1 MRFTIAEGLTLDV
14 SHMYGPAWA
23 VTDKEIEEAAPAL
36 RGAAEILKTIRE
48 TGKAPAGETVRF
60 PRLLSLFEDDELWTD
75 SEKERLTE
83 LRAYAETADAVI
95 SVGIGGSY
103 LGNRVLCDAC
113 FVGETDKTHRL
124 SVYFAGYTA
133 DPEAMGFLLSSLK
146 AEAAKKGAPYRI
158 LVISVSKSGTTIEPA
173 EALSVLMRELPQIA
187 DEIRYAAVTA
197 RGHNILHGM
206 CHENGWLHFYVPEG
220 IGGRFSVLSQ
230 VGMIF
235 ATAIGLDTKKIFAGA
250 RSAEASC
257 QSDNPRENPAFF
269 LALLKYAATI
279 RHGITTE
286 ITMPYSERLSTFAQW
301 YAQLLGESLGKK
313 TDWDGRVVHYG
324 RTPVSAVGTTDM
336 HSVTQEHQEG
346 KRDKLLQFISVLH
359 PSFDTET
366 EIMEDGKS
374 IRLPMSVIHHAALY
388 ANAEALASDERMSVI
403 LETETVDE
411 YHIGALFYFFELAI
425 AYEGALAHVNAYDQ
439 PGVEKYKT
447 FLHGELKR
455 YGETADS
462 F

>member
-14 SHMYGPAWA
+14 SHLYGPAWA
-23 VTDKEIEEAAPAL
+23 VTDEDIEEAEPEI
-36 RGAAEILKTIRE
+36 REAAEILKSIRE

-60 PRLLSLFEDDELWTD
+60 PRLLSLFEDDELWTV

-83 LRAYAETADAVI
+83 LRAYAETVDAVI

-113 FVGETDKTHRL
+113 SAGKPDKKHRL

-146 AEAAKKGAPYRI
+146 AEAAKKGAPYRV

-173 EALSVLMRELPQIA
+173 AALSVLLRELPHIA
-187 DEIRYAAVTA
+187 DETRYAAVTD
-197 RGHNILHGM
+197 RGRNILHGM
-206 CHENGWLHFYVPEG
+206 CHENDWLHFYVPEG

-235 ATAIGLDTKKIFAGA
+235 ATAIGLDTEKIFAGA
-250 RSAEASC
+250 RAAEASC
-257 QSDNPRENPAFF
+257 QSENPRENPAFF
-269 LALLKYAATI
+269 LALLKYLATM
-279 RHGITTE
+279 RHGIATE
-286 ITMPYSERLSTFAQW
+286 ITMPYGERLCTFAQW

-313 TDWDGRVVHYG
+313 NDWDGNVVHYG
-324 RTPVSAVGTTDM
+324 RTPVCAIGTTDM

-346 KRDKLLQFISVLH
+346 KRDKILQFISVLH
-359 PSFDTET
+359 PTFDTET
-366 EIMEDGKS
+366 EITEDGKQ
-374 IRLPMSVIHHAALY
+374 ICVPMSVIHHAALY
-388 ANAEALASDERMSVI
+388 ANAEALACDKRMSVI

-411 YHIGALFYFFELAI
+411 YHLGALFYFFELAI

-455 YGETADS
+455 K
-462 F
+462 